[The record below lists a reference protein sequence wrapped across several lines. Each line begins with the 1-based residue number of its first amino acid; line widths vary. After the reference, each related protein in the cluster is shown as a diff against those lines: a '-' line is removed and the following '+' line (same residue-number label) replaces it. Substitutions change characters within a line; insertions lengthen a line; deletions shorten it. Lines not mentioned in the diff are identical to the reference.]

1 MPGLNQLK
9 NFVNNLQSLGN
20 EASVRSARGETIHT
34 LPFPENIPE
43 ADDSEDFLYGLPV
56 KEEEGA
62 AEETAAEAQQG
73 DSSVP
78 TTSEGDIDID
88 ALLNSNID
96 GSVDTSAAAPE
107 AAPSV
112 QDKPAVQETSEP
124 AAETSDLP
132 DFGDLPDVNEEPVVE
147 SFDAPASGG
156 VEADSSTAATDD
168 FEMPSFDGLDR
179 TAEASAD
186 AGIVAGASDDFE
198 MPDFGTDFSVDDTS
212 AAADG
217 AAAASNTTGTDDSDF
232 DLPDFGDFS
241 APQDDA
247 ASGAAEKTEAASAGA
262 SAADDFELPDFGSDF
277 SGDEKPA
284 ATEAPATAATS
295 SSIEFPTET
304 DSLDLPDFDL
314 DDQNNSGKGLDETP
328 DVGIGGADFDMP
340 DFGGDSAGD
349 ASASAEA
356 PADDAKDDFSIEGF
370 ADATDA
376 AEEPAADDFSIPG
389 FSDVAEVVAPPKKKA
404 AAAVD
409 EKVEDNQFTDAE
421 YQKFIEN
428 LNYYPLNLRVEI
440 EKIFVEDQFNEEDNR
455 KLVRMVIKKTPVR
468 QLANHVGKMID
479 KVIDV
484 PRNYEK
490 RTAAQYEA
498 YKQTTEYQLKNR
510 IIPFLV
516 ACLAIAVLAGSTFV
530 LGKTFIYEPVRAEL
544 LYKEGYTL
552 LEGEYYPQSEEKFNA
567 ATEFKKKKDWFFK
580 YARGYREK
588 RQYER
593 ASQMYQYIL
602 FFFPKDKQGGL
613 EYAEMKLYDERKYA
627 EAEEIV
633 RREVLDKFINDPDGL
648 LLLGD
653 VYLEWAC
660 NEDPAKF
667 ELARAQYETAL
678 DLYGQSDRYLAKM
691 LRYYIRTDNLREVL
705 PLKNYFYPD
714 KKLGPK
720 KIKALSAPEVLE
732 LSCYLLDKLYG
743 ELTPAEE
750 YLRSYIEDVRAL
762 LERAIVADPD
772 VPEAYYNY
780 ARYFIYTADISKAQ
794 VQLEHALGVFDK
806 AKAKT
811 KDRIFKNID
820 TYRLL
825 GELYADQQEYLKAEE
840 VYVKGISLF
849 ENERDSSNL
858 IDNDKLAK
866 NSKAYKEVG
875 LLYADMADL
884 DYFIS
889 GDNDNA
895 LMNYLHAVEYNND
908 TSSIR
913 YRIGYIQYGK
923 KNYLDALGSFIAS
936 SEENGN
942 DLHLLLS
949 LANTLSLRDDNF
961 AAQGYYQRFVDE
973 FAKEKALKGLL
984 FPQVQ
989 AEDADLVET
998 YMKATNNF
1006 GVTLGKLAFRT
1017 GDSNQ
1022 NALAMVY
1029 MAESMRAWDA
1039 LTRNQET
1046 MVRLDGSNLAAQNMQ
1061 YLRYP
1066 ISPFE
1071 PALYFDIPRT
1081 LQDEKIL
1088 TQPTLKSTK

>member
-20 EASVRSARGETIHT
+20 EASVRAERGETLRT
-34 LPFPENIPE
+34 LPFPENAVE

-56 KEEEGA
+56 NEEDTSS
-62 AEETAAEAQQG
+62 EETSSKETPVA

-78 TTSEGDIDID
+78 TTDEGEIDID
-88 ALLNSNID
+88 ALLNTNID
-96 GSVDTSAAAPE
+96 GSVDENNAAQEP
-107 AAPSV
+107 
-112 QDKPAVQETSEP
+112 PAQEEVS
-124 AAETSDLP
+124 AETPSETPDLP

-147 SFDAPASGG
+147 SFDTPASS
-156 VEADSSTAATDD
+156 ETQISDD
-168 FEMPSFDGLDR
+168 FEMPSFDSMDSDDNS
-179 TAEASAD
+179 ASAD
-186 AGIVAGASDDFE
+186 NDTTATADDAVSNDFE
-198 MPDFGTDFSVDDTS
+198 MPDFGGSDSNSASFEPGDT
-212 AAADG
+212 
-217 AAAASNTTGTDDSDF
+217 DF
-232 DLPDFGDFS
+232 DLPDFDFDEPSSASEKPLDTGIADSAGTEPAAVSDDFDMPDFDTDFS
-241 APQDDA
+241 V
-247 ASGAAEKTEAASAGA
+247 
-262 SAADDFELPDFGSDF
+262 
-277 SGDEKPA
+277 DEKPA
-284 ATEAPATAATS
+284 ETTATEPAAQES
-295 SSIEFPTET
+295 SLPDFSMDT
-304 DSLDLPDFDL
+304 DSLDLPDFDI
-314 DDQNNSGKGLDETP
+314 DDQVNSTKGFDETP
-328 DVGIGGADFDMP
+328 SVNMNLDEKADFDMP
-340 DFGGDSAGD
+340 DFADSSTDNAVVSETGETSSSED
-349 ASASAEA
+349 TQN
-356 PADDAKDDFSIEGF
+356 DFSIEGL
-370 ADATDA
+370 DTDNS
-376 AEEPAADDFSIPG
+376 EDDSTADDFSIPG
-389 FSDVAEVVAPPKKKA
+389 FSDITEPAEITKKKSA
-404 AAAVD
+404 ASD
-409 EKVEDNQFTDAE
+409 IEEDVGDGQFSNAE

-440 EKIFVEDQFNEEDNR
+440 EKLLVEDQFNEEENI

-479 KVIDV
+479 KVIEV
-484 PRNYEK
+484 PRNYDK

-510 IIPFLV
+510 IIPFVSVCIVIL
-516 ACLAIAVLAGSTFV
+516 VLAASTLF
-530 LGKTFIYEPVRAEL
+530 LGKTFVYDPVRAEL

-552 LEGEYYPQSEEKFNA
+552 LEGEYYPLSEEKFIE

-593 ASQMYQYIL
+593 ASQMYKWIIRC
-602 FFFPKDKQGGL
+602 FPKDKRGGL
-613 EYAEMKLYDERKYA
+613 EYAEMKLYDEMKYS

-633 RREVLDKFINDPDGL
+633 RRQVLDSFINDPDGM

-653 VYLEWAC
+653 IYLEWAC
-660 NEDPAKF
+660 NEDASKF
-667 ELARAQYETAL
+667 ELARAQYETVL

-714 KKLGPK
+714 KKTGPK
-720 KIKALSAPEVLE
+720 KIKALSAPDILD

-762 LERAIVADPD
+762 LERAIVADPS

-780 ARYFIYTADISKAQ
+780 ARYFIYTADVSKAQ
-794 VQLEHALGVFDK
+794 VQLEYALDVF
-806 AKAKT
+806 AKAKPKT
-811 KDRIFKNID
+811 KSRILKNID

-825 GELYADQQEYLKAEE
+825 GELYTDQQEYLKSEE
-840 VYVKGISLF
+840 LYVKGISLF
-849 ENERDSSNL
+849 ESEKDASNL
-858 IDNDKLAK
+858 
-866 NSKAYKEVG
+866 KAGKEIG

-895 LMNYLHAVEYNND
+895 LRNYLHAVEYDND

-923 KNYLDALGSFIAS
+923 KNYLEALGAFIAS

-949 LANTLSLRDDNF
+949 LANTLSMRDDNF
-961 AAQGYYQRFVDE
+961 AAQGYYQRFIDE
-973 FAKEKALKGLL
+973 FAKIKAQKGIL
-984 FPQVQ
+984 FPQIQ
-989 AEDADLVET
+989 SEDADLVDN

-1006 GVTLGKLAFRT
+1006 GVTLGKLSFRT

-1046 MVRLDGSNLAAQNMQ
+1046 MIRLDGSNLAAQNMQ

-1066 ISPFE
+1066 VSPFE

-1081 LQDEKIL
+1081 LQDEKVL
-1088 TQPTLKSTK
+1088 TQPTLKIQSK

>member
-20 EASVRSARGETIHT
+20 EATVRAERGETLHT

-62 AEETAAEAQQG
+62 AEGASAETAEAKEG

-78 TTSEGDIDID
+78 TTADGDIDID

-96 GSVDTSAAAPE
+96 GSVDTNAAAPE
-107 AAPSV
+107 TAPAQADEPAA
-112 QDKPAVQETSEP
+112 QATSAP

-147 SFDAPASGG
+147 SFDAPASGSA
-156 VEADSSTAATDD
+156 ETAAATDASTDD
-168 FEMPSFDGLDR
+168 FEMPSFDSMDDGSD
-179 TAEASAD
+179 ASAD
-186 AGIVAGASDDFE
+186 AGIAAGGSSADDFE
-198 MPDFGTDFSVDDTS
+198 MPDFGTDFSVDEKP
-212 AAADG
+212 AADS
-217 AAAASNTTGTDDSDF
+217 ASAETTADDTDF
-232 DLPDFGDFS
+232 DLPDFDDFS
-241 APQDDA
+241 APQDDSTGGASETADA
-247 ASGAAEKTEAASAGA
+247 ASTGGS
-262 SAADDFELPDFGSDF
+262 SADDFEMPDFGTDF
-277 SGDEKPA
+277 SVDEKPA
-284 ATEAPATAATS
+284 AAEQPAAAETK

-314 DDQNNSGKGLDETP
+314 DDQSNTGKGLDETP
-328 DVGIGGADFDMP
+328 GVGIGGGADFDMP
-340 DFGGDSAGD
+340 DFGGDSAKD
-349 ASASAEA
+349 TA
-356 PADDAKDDFSIEGF
+356 PADEATAGGDDGAKDDFSIEGF
-370 ADATDA
+370 AEPEN

-389 FSDVAEVVAPPKKKA
+389 FSDVTEVVAPPKKKP

-440 EKIFVEDQFNEEDNR
+440 EKIFVEDQFNEEENI
-455 KLVRMVIKKTPVR
+455 KLARMVIKKTPVR

-498 YKQTTEYQLKNR
+498 YKQSTEYQLKNR
-510 IIPFLV
+510 IIPFV
-516 ACLAIAVLAGSTFV
+516 AACLAIFILAASTLF
-530 LGKTFIYEPVRAEL
+530 LGKTFVYDPVRAEL

-552 LEGEYYPQSEEKFNA
+552 LEGEYYPLSEEKFIA
-567 ATEFKKKKDWFFK
+567 ATEFKKKKNWFFK

-602 FFFPKDKQGGL
+602 FFFPKDKHGGL
-613 EYAEMKLYDERKYA
+613 EYAEMKLYDEHKYA
-627 EAEEIV
+627 EAEKIV
-633 RREVLDKFINDPDGL
+633 RRDVLDKFINDPDGL

-653 VYLEWAC
+653 IYLEWAC
-660 NEDPAKF
+660 NEDPSKF

-678 DLYGQSDRYLAKM
+678 DLYGQSDKYLAKM

-714 KKLGPK
+714 KKNGPK
-720 KIKALSAPEVLE
+720 KIKALSAPDILD
-732 LSCYLLDKLYG
+732 LSSYLLDKLYG

-762 LERAIVADPD
+762 LERAIVADPA

-780 ARYFIYTADISKAQ
+780 ARYFIYTADVSKAQ
-794 VQLEHALGVFDK
+794 VQLENALGVFDK
-806 AKAKT
+806 AKVKT
-811 KDRIFKNID
+811 KDRILKNID

-825 GELYADQQEYLKAEE
+825 GELYTDEQEYLKSEE
-840 VYVKGISLF
+840 LYVKGISLF
-849 ENERDSSNL
+849 ESEKDASSL
-858 IDNDKLAK
+858 DAG
-866 NSKAYKEVG
+866 KEIG

-895 LMNYLHAVEYNND
+895 LRNYLHAVEYDND

-923 KNYLDALGSFIAS
+923 KNYLDALASFIAS
-936 SEENGN
+936 SEENGT

-973 FAKEKALKGLL
+973 FAKEKAQKGLL

-989 AEDADLVET
+989 AEDADLVEN

-1081 LQDEKIL
+1081 LQDEKVL
-1088 TQPTLKSTK
+1088 TQPTLKNTR

>member
-20 EASVRSARGETIHT
+20 EASVRAARGETLRT
-34 LPFPENIPE
+34 LPFPENASE

-62 AEETAAEAQQG
+62 AESAPADSSEAPAAES
-73 DSSVP
+73 SSVP
-78 TTSEGDIDID
+78 TTSEGEIDID

-96 GSVDTSAAAPE
+96 GSVDTPNAQPE
-107 AAPSV
+107 AATQEVAPQESA
-112 QDKPAVQETSEP
+112 PAEASAEP
-124 AAETSDLP
+124 PVPDLP

-147 SFDAPASGG
+147 SFDAAASNAAQPAA
-156 VEADSSTAATDD
+156 ADSTDD
-168 FEMPSFDGLDR
+168 FEMPSFDSMDDSLG
-179 TAEASAD
+179 AAAD
-186 AGIVAGASDDFE
+186 SGAAGAIDDTASSTDFE
-198 MPDFGTDFSVDDTS
+198 MPDFDGIETDSS
-212 AAADG
+212 AAAD
-217 AAAASNTTGTDDSDF
+217 TGSSDSDF
-232 DLPDFGDFS
+232 DLPDFGDLPSPDVTSDSGIS
-241 APQDDA
+241 AQADA
-247 ASGAAEKTEAASAGA
+247 S
-262 SAADDFELPDFGSDF
+262 SAADDFEMPDFGSDF
-277 SGDEKPA
+277 SVDETPA
-284 ATEAPATAATS
+284 APAESSEPAAEPKAS
-295 SSIEFPTET
+295 SLPDFSLDS

-314 DDQNNSGKGLDETP
+314 DDQDNSAKGADETP
-328 DVGIGGADFDMP
+328 SVNMNLDSAAPSADFDMP
-340 DFGGDSAGD
+340 DFGGSDADTSPASDTSAD
-349 ASASAEA
+349 ET
-356 PADDAKDDFSIEGF
+356 AKDDFTIEGF
-370 ADATDA
+370 ADE
-376 AEEPAADDFSIPG
+376 AEEPEPDEFSIPG
-389 FSDVAEVVAPPKKKA
+389 FSDVTEIVEPKKKKSVSNDIA
-404 AAAVD
+404 E
-409 EKVEDNQFTDAE
+409 EKVESNQFTNAE

-428 LNYYPLNLRVEI
+428 LNYYPLNLRIEI
-440 EKIFVEDQFNEEDNR
+440 ENILIEDQFNEEENL

-468 QLANHVGKMID
+468 QLANHVGKMVD
-479 KVIDV
+479 KVIEV

-498 YKQTTEYQLKNR
+498 YKQSTEYQLKNR
-510 IIPFLV
+510 IIPFIA
-516 ACLAIAVLAGSTFV
+516 ACLAIAVLAGSTFF
-530 LGKTFIYEPVRAEL
+530 LGKTFVYEPVRAEI

-552 LEGEYYPQSEEKFNA
+552 LEGEYYPLSEEKFIA
-567 ATEFKKKKDWFFK
+567 AANYKKKKAWFFK

-593 ASQMYQYIL
+593 ASQMYQWIL
-602 FFFPKDKQGGL
+602 FYFPKDKQGGL
-613 EYAEMKLYDERKYA
+613 EYAEMKLYDELKYA
-627 EAEEIV
+627 EAEKIV
-633 RREVLDKFINDPDGL
+633 RREVLDKFINDPDAM

-653 VYLEWAC
+653 IYLEWAC
-660 NEDPAKF
+660 NEDPSKF
-667 ELARAQYETAL
+667 ELARAQYETVL
-678 DLYGQSDRYLAKM
+678 DLYGQSDKYLAKM

-714 KKLGPK
+714 KKTGPK
-720 KIKALSAPEVLE
+720 KIKALSAPDILE
-732 LSCYLLDKLYG
+732 LSRYLLDKLYG

-762 LERAIVADPD
+762 LERAIVADPT

-794 VQLEHALGVFDK
+794 AQLEYALDVFGK
-806 AKAKT
+806 AKVRT
-811 KDRIFKNID
+811 KERILKYID

-825 GELYADQQEYLKAEE
+825 GELYTDQQEYLKAEE

-849 ENERDSSNL
+849 ESEKDASSL
-858 IDNDKLAK
+858 DAG
-866 NSKAYKEVG
+866 KEIG
-875 LLYADMADL
+875 LLYSDMADL

-895 LMNYLHAVEYNND
+895 LRNYLHAVEYDND

-923 KNYLDALGSFIAS
+923 KNYLDALGAFIAS

-973 FAKEKALKGLL
+973 FAKVKAQKGLL

-989 AEDADLVET
+989 TEDADLVDT

-1081 LQDEKIL
+1081 LQNEKVL
-1088 TQPTLKSTK
+1088 TQPALKTPR

>member
-20 EASVRSARGETIHT
+20 EASVRAARGETLRT
-34 LPFPENIPE
+34 LPFPENASE

-56 KEEEGA
+56 KEEETEA
-62 AEETAAEAQQG
+62 ASTDTPADASSDAPAESA
-73 DSSVP
+73 SVP
-78 TTSEGDIDID
+78 TTSDGEIDID
-88 ALLNSNID
+88 ALLNTNID
-96 GSVDTSAAAPE
+96 GSVDTQNAPAA
-107 AAPSV
+107 
-112 QDKPAVQETSEP
+112 SEP
-124 AAETSDLP
+124 APQETAPEQSAPAETSAEASAPDLP

-147 SFDAPASGG
+147 SFDASASSDAPAS
-156 VEADSSTAATDD
+156 STNDD
-168 FEMPSFDGLDR
+168 FEMPSFDGIDGIDD
-179 TAEASAD
+179 T
-186 AGIVAGASDDFE
+186 AGIAAGSTDD
-198 MPDFGTDFSVDDTS
+198 
-212 AAADG
+212 
-217 AAAASNTTGTDDSDF
+217 AAASTDFELPDFDGIETDSSTAADTGSSDSDF
-232 DLPDFGDFS
+232 DLPDFGDLPSQDITSDNGVS
-241 APQDDA
+241 AQADA
-247 ASGAAEKTEAASAGA
+247 S
-262 SAADDFELPDFGSDF
+262 SAADDFEMPDFGSDF
-277 SGDEKPA
+277 SVDDTPAPAETEAAKPA
-284 ATEAPATAATS
+284 DTGS
-295 SSIEFPTET
+295 SSLPDFSLDS

-314 DDQNNSGKGLDETP
+314 DDQNNSAKGADETP
-328 DVGIGGADFDMP
+328 GVNMNLDSAAPSAGFDLP
-340 DFGGDSAGD
+340 DFGGSDADGSSAD
-349 ASASAEA
+349 AAASETSADET
-356 PADDAKDDFSIEGF
+356 AKDDFAIDGLG
-370 ADATDA
+370 ADE
-376 AEEPAADDFSIPG
+376 AEEADDEFSIPG
-389 FSDVAEVVAPPKKKA
+389 FSDVTEIVEPKKKKSLSA
-404 AAAVD
+404 IPE
-409 EKVEDNQFTDAE
+409 EKVESNQFTNAE

-440 EKIFVEDQFNEEDNR
+440 ENIIVEDQFNEEENL
-455 KLVRMVIKKTPVR
+455 KLIRMVIKKVPVR
-468 QLANHVGKMID
+468 QLANHVGKMVD
-479 KVIDV
+479 KVIEV

-498 YKQTTEYQLKNR
+498 YKQSTEYQLKNR
-510 IIPFLV
+510 IIPFIA
-516 ACLAIAVLAGSTFV
+516 ACLAIAILAASTFF
-530 LGKTFIYEPVRAEL
+530 LGKTFVYEPVRAEI

-552 LEGEYYPQSEEKFNA
+552 LEGEYYPLSEEKFIA
-567 ATEFKKKKDWFFK
+567 AANYKKKKAWFFK

-593 ASQMYQYIL
+593 ASQMYKWIL
-602 FFFPKDKQGGL
+602 WYFPKDKQGGL
-613 EYAEMKLYDERKYA
+613 EYAEMKLYDELKYA

-633 RREVLDKFINDPDGL
+633 RRDVLDKFINDPDAM

-653 VYLEWAC
+653 IYLEWAC
-660 NEDPAKF
+660 NEDPSKF
-667 ELARAQYETAL
+667 ELARAQYETVL
-678 DLYGQSDRYLAKM
+678 DIYGQSDKYLAKM

-714 KKLGPK
+714 KKTGPK
-720 KIKALSAPEVLE
+720 KIKALSAPDILE

-762 LERAIVADPD
+762 LERAIVADPT

-794 VQLEHALGVFDK
+794 AQLEHALDVF
-806 AKAKT
+806 AKAKVRT
-811 KDRIFKNID
+811 KERILKYID

-825 GELYADQQEYLKAEE
+825 GELYTDQQEYLKAEE
-840 VYVKGISLF
+840 VYVAGISLF
-849 ENERDSSNL
+849 ESEKDASSLN
-858 IDNDKLAK
+858 AG
-866 NSKAYKEVG
+866 KEIG

-895 LMNYLHAVEYNND
+895 LRNYLHAVEYDND

-923 KNYLDALGSFIAS
+923 KQYLDALGAFIAS

-973 FAKEKALKGLL
+973 FAKVKAQKGLM

-989 AEDADLVET
+989 AEDADLVDT

-1046 MVRLDGSNLAAQNMQ
+1046 LVRLDGSNLAAQNMQ

-1081 LQDEKIL
+1081 LQNEKVL
-1088 TQPTLKSTK
+1088 TQPALKTPR